1 MQHLTLRLADLQTLL
16 ARARMEARAPE
27 VIRRLEWIVQFV
39 EQGQSLENTA
49 RFVGVSPA
57 TLRRWIKRFDPTDL
71 SSLEERSHM
80 PQKFRTSTVPA
91 DVVGFIRVYRERE
104 PLMGKERIAD
114 LLLAEHNVTL
124 SASTIGRVIEREKL
138 YFADTP
144 LHLRKRVTPNPVSE
158 VAPIMSQV
166 TMPMQPAYHTE
177 HNKAECTCL
186 PCRLWNRDWRMVRKS
201 FLLGSILANVAIV
214 GLIVATMFLESE
226 GAALPATD
234 TASVLHT
241 SAPVEQTTLPTIDS
255 SSRQQ

>member
-16 ARARMEARAPE
+16 ARARMEARTPE

-49 RFVGVSPA
+49 RLVGVSPA
-57 TLRRWIKRFDPTDL
+57 TLRRWIKRFDPSDL

-91 DVVGFIRVYRERE
+91 DVIGFIRAYRERE

-114 LLLAEHNVTL
+114 LLLSEHNVTL

-144 LHLRKRVTPNPVSE
+144 LHLRKRVAPNPVSE
-158 VAPIMSQV
+158 VAPVMPQV
-166 TMPMQPAYHTE
+166 SVPTTQPYALE
-177 HNKAECTCL
+177 HRRNECMCL
-186 PCRLWNRDWRMVRKS
+186 PCRLWNRDWRLVRKS

-226 GAALPATD
+226 GAALPERG

-241 SAPVEQTTLPTIDS
+241 SAPIEQTTLPTIDS
-255 SSRQQ
+255 SSYRP